1 LSIDED
7 QSATT
12 GGDEQDE
19 YGKRVTTATKWGT
32 GALLL
37 VYAGLGAYSLIFTAG
52 SAGGGHPEGVTRSVA
67 VALGNSAVRSGST
80 APRVPAPVTATML
93 GRLADAKA
101 ASAAAGSLAADALWS
116 ATRNE
121 VLMAVSA
128 TAIGPNGSSD
138 GDHPELAS
146 FAIDRV
152 SAMSWKTHWYDTAD
166 FGNLQD
172 GTGLLLDMGRTVT
185 IRQIELEL
193 AGSPGFWGANLQ
205 IRIGDSPDLAGVAP
219 VMQARDVGGW
229 VTARLHSPAT
239 GRYVQI
245 WFTRLPLDAQGT
257 YQEHVYGITVHG
269 SPRPSSPP
277 ARWPGAHTRGHSS
290 HSGHASQPSH
300 GSQPGQSRDGHSWGG
315 YAAHNAYGGA
325 SHGGEAVHVTGDRT
339 GGHNGGHGGGDQHV
353 TGTHAGGHN
362 GGHGGHGGDGH
373 R

>member
-12 GGDEQDE
+12 GGDEHDE
-19 YGKRVTTATKWGT
+19 YGKRVPAATKWGT

-37 VYAGLGAYSLIFTAG
+37 VYAGLGTYSLIFTAG
-52 SAGGGHPEGVTRSVA
+52 TGSGGGHPEGVTRSVA
-67 VALGNSAVRSGST
+67 VALGNSPARSGTGST
-80 APRVPAPVTATML
+80 APQVPASVTATML

-101 ASAAAGSLAADALWS
+101 ASAAAGTLAADALWS

-128 TAIGPNGSSD
+128 TAIGPNGASD

-146 FAIDRV
+146 LVLDRRPAIP
-152 SAMSWKTHWYDTAD
+152 WKTHWYETAD

-185 IRQIELEL
+185 IRQIQLEL
-193 AGSPGFWGANLQ
+193 AGSSGFWGADLQ

-219 VMQARDVGGW
+219 VVRANDAGGL
-229 VTARLHSPAT
+229 VTAHLHRPAT

-245 WFTRLPLDAQGT
+245 WFTKLPRDPEGT
-257 YQEHVYGITVHG
+257 FQEHVYGVTVHG
-269 SPRPSSPP
+269 SAPRPSGS
-277 ARWPGAHTRGHSS
+277 PGAHTRS
-290 HSGHASQPSH
+290 HGSQPGH
-300 GSQPGQSRDGHSWGG
+300 TSQPGQSRDPHSWGG
-315 YAAHNAYGGA
+315 YVV
-325 SHGGEAVHVTGDRT
+325 HGGPR
-339 GGHNGGHGGGDQHV
+339 HGGSGGKDQHV
-353 TGTHAGGHN
+353 TGDHGGGSHVEGGGN
-362 GGHGGHGGDGH
+362 GHGGHGGDGNGSHGGSAH